1 METITNKNT
10 NKARILRFIKTM
22 GEISRADLAKQ
33 SGLTRPTISS
43 IVSEL
48 EKENLIVETG
58 KGKSSGGKRPI
69 MLTLKTDAVF
79 ALGIDVADEYFL
91 RGVLCDFAGNCVL
104 RSEVPYENNFESILE
119 SLKVLISKLLRGRET
134 KVIKG
139 IGMAVSGIVDHKEN
153 EVIHSTNFDIAN
165 RGLAELINRH
175 AGLPVYME
183 KRPNTAAFAE
193 KTMGSGKDFND
204 FIYLT
209 TGRGVGAGIISRGQI
224 FRGSFGGAG
233 EIGKSI
239 LFSREDFLNNNN
251 EALLE
256 YRMRETYLASRVEKL
271 KKRSIKFP
279 EILELYQ
286 SGDKEVEGIINEN
299 AEMLAAAAS
308 IMCNFF
314 NPEALILGG
323 RKKELGE
330 KYRAY
335 FEKVFNEHHANPYTG
350 KTKVVLSHFGRDGV
364 SIGGAAMILDKTI
377 NLDL

>member
-1 METITNKNT
+1 MEAITNKNS
-10 NKARILRFIKTM
+10 NKSRILRLIKAL

-33 SGLTRPTISS
+33 SALTRPTVSS

-48 EKENLIVETG
+48 EGENLIVETG

-69 MLTLKTDAVF
+69 MLTLKNDAVF

-91 RGVLCDFAGNCVL
+91 RGVLCDFSGSRVEGA
-104 RSEVPYENNFESILE
+104 EVPYENSFDSILE
-119 SLKVLISKLLRGRET
+119 SLKLLIAKLLKGREM

-139 IGMAVSGIVDHKEN
+139 IGMAVSGVVDHNAN
-153 EVIHSTNFDIAN
+153 EVIHSSNFDIAN
-165 RGLAELINRH
+165 RGLAELISRH
-175 AGLPVYME
+175 TGLPVYME

-193 KTMGSGKDFND
+193 KTMGSGKEFSD

-209 TGRGVGAGIISRGQI
+209 TGRGVGAGIIYRGQI

-239 LFSREDFLNNNN
+239 LFSREDFLNNSG
-251 EALLE
+251 EAMLE
-256 YRMRETYLASRVEKL
+256 HRMRETYLASRVEKA
-271 KKRSIKFP
+271 KGRAIKFP
-279 EILELYQ
+279 DILELYQ
-286 SGDKEVEGIINEN
+286 SGDRDVEDIINEN
-299 AEMLAAAAS
+299 AELLAAAAS
-308 IMCNFF
+308 VMCNFF

-330 KYRAY
+330 KYRSY
-335 FEKVFNEHHANPYTG
+335 FEEVFNTHHANPYTG
-350 KTKVVLSHFGRDGV
+350 KTKIVLSHFGRDGV